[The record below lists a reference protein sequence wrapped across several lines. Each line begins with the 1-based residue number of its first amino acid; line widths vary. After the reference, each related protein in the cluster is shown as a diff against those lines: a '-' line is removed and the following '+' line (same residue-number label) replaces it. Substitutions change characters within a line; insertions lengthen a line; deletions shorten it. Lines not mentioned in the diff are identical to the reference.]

1 MQLLKDRSVRNVA
14 LLGMCQ
20 MLGMIGMS
28 INMTV
33 TALAGKSLTADP
45 SLATLPLALQFA
57 GSMLA
62 TMPAS
67 QLMRRFGRR
76 NGFFLGVTL
85 GVSGALLAMAM
96 VFQRSFVG
104 LCLASMLV
112 GTFQG
117 FALFYRHAAA
127 DTASPEFR
135 SKAISLVLAG
145 GVVSA
150 VLGPQLSKWSFDMFA
165 PVLFAGAYLVMA
177 IAQACSFLFLPFV
190 EIPRIKAADS
200 RDTGRP
206 LAEIARQPAFIVA
219 LAGGMVGY
227 GVMAFVMTATP
238 LAMIGCGF
246 QFQDAAF
253 IIQWHALGMFAPSF
267 FTGSLIARFG
277 VLQVMLAGAVALMA
291 SVAVDVSGLGIEQ
304 FFIGLV
310 LLGIGWNFLF
320 VGATTLLA
328 ECHDAREKA
337 KVQGFNDFMV
347 FSSVTAAS
355 FGSGYLLNRFDWAA
369 VNLGVLPLIAI
380 VVVLL
385 IWLMMRPREATA

>member
-1 MQLLKDRSVRNVA
+1 
-14 LLGMCQ
+14 
-20 MLGMIGMS
+20 
-28 INMTV
+28 
-33 TALAGKSLTADP
+33 
-45 SLATLPLALQFA
+45 
-57 GSMLA
+57 
-62 TMPAS
+62 
-67 QLMRRFGRR
+67 
-76 NGFFLGVTL
+76 
-85 GVSGALLAMAM
+85 
-96 VFQRSFVG
+96 
-104 LCLASMLV
+104 
-112 GTFQG
+112 
-117 FALFYRHAAA
+117 
-127 DTASPEFR
+127 
-135 SKAISLVLAG
+135 
-145 GVVSA
+145 
-150 VLGPQLSKWSFDMFA
+150 
-165 PVLFAGAYLVMA
+165 
-177 IAQACSFLFLPFV
+177 
-190 EIPRIKAADS
+190 
-200 RDTGRP
+200 
-206 LAEIARQPAFIVA
+206 
-219 LAGGMVGY
+219 MVGY